1 MHTIQNSNIMCD
13 AKKMLEVI
21 GFFAPT
27 KEQEE
32 TMLSCYVMNSGKKRK
47 AETMFMAMEVHA
59 AKKVAAASQELSREN
74 FEGKIALIEEIG
86 ALKFQLKNPSRSNAG
101 QATILPIDENK
112 GASSADA
119 DVDREYGDVDDDL
132 ESDLNNGDCHDDDD
146 IEDNIEEERIR
157 ARLTTLF
164 KNKTEESLRNKQ
176 IIKEQG
182 SQIEHQTKMRKKW
195 FETRNQKEGEESADF
210 SE

>member
-1 MHTIQNSNIMCD
+1 MCD
-13 AKKMLEVI
+13 AKKMLEAI

-32 TMLSCYVMNSGKKRK
+32 TMLSCYMMNSGKKRK

-59 AKKVAAASQELSREN
+59 AKKVAAASQELSREY

-86 ALKFQLKNPSRSNAG
+86 ALKFQLKNPSRLNAG
-101 QATILPIDENK
+101 QATIPAIDENK
-112 GASSADA
+112 GASSADV
-119 DVDREYGDVDDDL
+119 DVDREYDDVDDDL
-132 ESDLNNGDCHDDDD
+132 ESY
-146 IEDNIEEERIR
+146 RS
-157 ARLTTLF
+157 RLATLC

-182 SQIEHQTKMRKKW
+182 SRIEHQTQMRKK
-195 FETRNQKEGEESADF
+195 
-210 SE
+210 

>member
-32 TMLSCYVMNSGKKRK
+32 TMLSCYMMNSGKKRK

-74 FEGKIALIEEIG
+74 LEGKIALIEEIG
-86 ALKFQLKNPSRSNAG
+86 ALKFQFKNPSRFNAG
-101 QATILPIDENK
+101 QATIPPIDENK
-112 GASSADA
+112 GASYDA
-119 DVDREYGDVDDDL
+119 RHP
-132 ESDLNNGDCHDDDD
+132 SS
-146 IEDNIEEERIR
+146 
-157 ARLTTLF
+157 LTDTHLMITF
-164 KNKTEESLRNKQ
+164 F
-176 IIKEQG
+176 IKFL
-182 SQIEHQTKMRKKW
+182 T
-195 FETRNQKEGEESADF
+195 
-210 SE
+210 